1 MKEYLSIKE
10 FAKLSG
16 IEQTTLRYWDDIGL
30 FSPAKRDPEN
40 NYRYYT
46 HEQIIAVK
54 FITVLSE
61 LNIPLRIIADIQEG
75 RSPEKIVNLIEH
87 QERVLDREMNKLR
100 EQYSVL
106 HARLEMINYGK
117 YISNGFNYLYGA
129 RVLGDNTSTEGVW
142 VDETQIVTLERE
154 SRSYVLGPPND
165 WSGSGEQF
173 YDVFI
178 EFCKAAAD
186 LRINLSLPVGGYH
199 DDIKS
204 FLNAPSEPNRF
215 FSFDPTGNRII
226 PAGKYV
232 TGYFRGYYGE
242 LGELP
247 DRIAAHLKEHKLKA
261 KGPVYTLY
269 LLDEVCIADPSQ
281 YLGQIR
287 VAVS

>member
-1 MKEYLSIKE
+1 MKDYLSIKE

-61 LNIPLRIIADIQEG
+61 LNIPLRIIADIQDG
-75 RSPEKIVNLIEH
+75 RTPEKIVNLIEH

-100 EQYSVL
+100 EKFSVL

-117 YISNGFNYLYGA
+117 YISSGFYYLDGA
-129 RVLGDNTSTEGVW
+129 RLLGDNDSPEGVW
-142 VDETQIVTLERE
+142 VDGTKIVTLQREERT
-154 SRSYVLGPPND
+154 YVLGPPNE
-165 WSGSGEQF
+165 WEEGKNF
-173 YDVFI
+173 YEAFI
-178 EFCKAAAD
+178 KFCKSAED

-199 DDIKS
+199 NDFKS
-204 FLNAPSEPNRF
+204 FMKRASEPDRF

-242 LGELP
+242 LGDLP
-247 DRIAAHLKEHKLKA
+247 DRVAAYLKQNKLKA
-261 KGPVYTLY
+261 KGPVFTLY
-269 LLDEVCIADPSQ
+269 LLDEVCISDPSQ

-287 VAVS
+287 VAVT